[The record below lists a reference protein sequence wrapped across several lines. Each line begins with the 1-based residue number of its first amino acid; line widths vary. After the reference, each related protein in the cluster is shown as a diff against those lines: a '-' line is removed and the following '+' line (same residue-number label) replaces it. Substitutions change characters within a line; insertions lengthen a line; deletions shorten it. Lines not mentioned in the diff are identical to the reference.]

1 MFLITFLYINLQFRD
16 RILSMWEGERRRSA
30 LKYFRH
36 ILMGHEIS
44 LKNFDGRQKNFL
56 CASFLI
62 FPVVYS
68 ENIQGSEHKAFKLA
82 IKKIEKQGILK
93 KQVKSTKVYGNW

>member
-1 MFLITFLYINLQFRD
+1 MYINLQFRD
-16 RILSMWEGERRRSA
+16 RTLSMREGERGRSA

-44 LKNFDGRQKNFL
+44 LKYFDGRQKNFL

-62 FPVVYS
+62 FPVIYS
-68 ENIQGSEHKAFKLA
+68 ENLQGSEHKVFKLA
-82 IKKIEKQGILK
+82 IKKIEKKRHFK
-93 KQVKSTKVYGNW
+93 KTSKIH

>member
-62 FPVVYS
+62 FPVIYF
-68 ENIQGSEHKAFKLA
+68 ENLPRSKHKVFKLA
-82 IKKIEKQGILK
+82 IKEIDKDKAF
-93 KQVKSTKVYGNW
+93 